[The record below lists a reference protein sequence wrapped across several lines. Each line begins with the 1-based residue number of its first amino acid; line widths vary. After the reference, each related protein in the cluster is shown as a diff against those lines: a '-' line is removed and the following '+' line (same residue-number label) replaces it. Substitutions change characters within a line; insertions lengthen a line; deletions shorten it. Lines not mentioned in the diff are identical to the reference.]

1 MKLLFQDLWDDSDD
15 SYLNRKVIVLD
26 IALGFIIIIIII
38 IIFIIYYLLIIGP
51 KQLPFS
57 CSLVSIEISQCS
69 TISA

>member
-38 IIFIIYYLLIIGP
+38 IFIIYYLLIIGP

-57 CSLVSIEISQCS
+57 CSLVSIEKSQCS